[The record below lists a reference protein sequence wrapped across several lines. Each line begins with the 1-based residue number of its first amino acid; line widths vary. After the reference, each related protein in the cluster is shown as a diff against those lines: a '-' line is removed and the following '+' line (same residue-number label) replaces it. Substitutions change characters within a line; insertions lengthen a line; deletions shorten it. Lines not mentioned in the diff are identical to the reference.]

1 MRLVIQRVKQSK
13 VEVGGKI
20 VGEIGKGLLIFIG
33 VEKEDSHRDIDYL
46 IEKIIHLRI
55 FEDSNGKMNL
65 SAFEVSAEFLVVSQ
79 FTLLGDCQNGR
90 RPSFDRAADP
100 STGELM
106 YQRFVEQL
114 KAQSVKKVATGQF
127 RAMMDVSLVND
138 GPVTFVLESRLRQ
151 KTVDH
156 RLETF

>member
-1 MRLVIQRVKQSK
+1 MRLVIQRVKQAK

-79 FTLLGDCQNGR
+79 FTLLGDCQKGR

-100 STGELM
+100 STGEGM

-114 KAQSVKKVATGQF
+114 KAQGLKKVATGQF